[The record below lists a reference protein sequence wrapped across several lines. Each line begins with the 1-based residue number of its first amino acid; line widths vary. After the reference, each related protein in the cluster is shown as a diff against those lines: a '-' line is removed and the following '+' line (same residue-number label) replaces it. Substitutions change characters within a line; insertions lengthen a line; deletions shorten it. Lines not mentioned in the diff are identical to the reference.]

1 MWWLYRM
8 TKLGRRLWQARREPR
23 QLALACAL
31 GFLLGVLPKG
41 NLTVGLVGLFV
52 FAVRSNLPA
61 VLLVAT
67 AVSFVA
73 PALDPV
79 TGAIGERLLT
89 HPRLVPLWW
98 SLHELPFVPWL
109 RWNNT
114 VVLGS
119 FVFGLVSSP
128 AIYQASRFVL
138 LRVHGSRTADSPG
151 PIEHR
156 DAVDRELI
164 HADIESGETT
174 RFDDRHDMDETSD
187 ADRDGQAEPVVDDPT
202 ESGAPILL
210 RLPEIARPGP
220 REWGVDRERS
230 DGEGSDSDARA
241 DRREAA

>member
-119 FVFGLVSSP
+119 FVLGLVASP
-128 AIYQASRFVL
+128 AIYHASRFVL
-138 LRVHGSRTADSPG
+138 LRVHGSRTVVSVE

-156 DAVDRELI
+156 D
-164 HADIESGETT
+164 
-174 RFDDRHDMDETSD
+174 
-187 ADRDGQAEPVVDDPT
+187 VVDHEVDHPDMEGGDPSPT
-202 ESGAPILL
+202 EFGAPILL